1 LIRGEIFPRRR
12 GGERKPF
19 WRIDLV
25 QLLENPITLG
35 SLWLTK
41 YIKAAEPGREREAGQ
56 KKDNDCPGKT
66 FCLVETNPDGKS
78 GVAACSLCGFLV
90 GVIDDG
96 VAPSFDELIDT
107 SSTRP
112 FVVRLRFV
120 KGATELRKVSYTFV
134 SLSDAEKFSR
144 AIEKRF
150 GAELSANGATGFD
163 MQMFKDGVQLGQTKV
178 FVK

>member
-1 LIRGEIFPRRR
+1 VL
-12 GGERKPF
+12 K
-19 WRIDLV
+19 LV
-25 QLLENPITLG
+25 AGLSAT
-35 SLWLTK
+35 
-41 YIKAAEPGREREAGQ
+41 KAAGYYTYVMTEKQSNVQIAIGMCYTASPQLAAHKNG
-56 KKDNDCPGKT
+56 DNDCPGKT

-96 VAPSFDELIDT
+96 VAPRFDELIDT

-120 KGATELRKVSYTFV
+120 KGATELRRVNYAFV
-134 SLSDAEKFSR
+134 SLSDAEKFSQ

-150 GAELSANGATGFD
+150 GAEISANGATGFD
-163 MQMFKDGVQLGQTKV
+163 MQMSKDGVQLGQTKV